1 LKTAIAPIDGV
12 ADVLNQL
19 AFAFHNH
26 LFALPVIPLKRTP
39 GEISGKANF
48 ALCAA

>member
-12 ADVLNQL
+12 ADVLNHLVL
-19 AFAFHNH
+19 ALDNH

-48 ALCAA
+48 AL